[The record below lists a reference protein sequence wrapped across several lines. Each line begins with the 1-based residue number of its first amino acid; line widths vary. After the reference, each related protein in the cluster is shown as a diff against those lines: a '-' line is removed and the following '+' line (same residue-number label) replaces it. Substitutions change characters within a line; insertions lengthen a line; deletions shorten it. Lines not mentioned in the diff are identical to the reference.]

1 MKYVFFLLICSSLIG
16 YIHHHDGNIP
26 DTETSITASLGQAF
40 DIKVGQ
46 EATISS
52 QQLSL
57 KFLSV
62 SEDSRC
68 PQGTNCIWEGNAK
81 VNIQLTSQS
90 QISDTVELNTAMSL
104 PSEATFLNYNI
115 SLLDLQPYP
124 LAGSTIQQS
133 EYIATVS
140 VSTGTRNGRQPATVT

>member
-1 MKYVFFLLICSSLIG
+1 MKYGFFLLICFSLTG
-16 YIHHHDGNIP
+16 YTYHQNGYMP

-46 EATISS
+46 EASISS

-68 PQGTNCIWEGNAK
+68 PQGTNCIWEGNGK
-81 VNIQLTSQS
+81 VNIQLTSRS
-90 QISDTVELNTAMSL
+90 ETSETVELNTAMSL
-104 PSEATFLNYNI
+104 PSEATYLIYNI

-124 LAGSTIQQS
+124 LAGNTIQQS

-140 VSTGTRNGRQPATVT
+140 VSTGT

>member
-1 MKYVFFLLICSSLIG
+1 MAQIGEIPVKYAFFLLTYFALLG
-16 YIHHHDGNIP
+16 YIHHYDGYVSA
-26 DTETSITASLGQAF
+26 TETSITASLGQAF

-52 QQLSL
+52 HQLAL

-68 PQGTNCIWEGNAK
+68 PQGTICMWEGNGK
-81 VNIQLTSQS
+81 VNIELTTTGQTSYV
-90 QISDTVELNTAMSL
+90 VELNTAMSL
-104 PSEATFLNYNI
+104 ESEATYLTYKI

-124 LAGSTIQQS
+124 SAGSTIQQS

-140 VSTGTRNGRQPATVT
+140 VSTGP